1 MKPIKII
8 TLLAIV
14 IIIGFMYVSVQSS
27 PVLSDEKYSYLGGL
41 TWNKNIDEGFRIAQE
56 QNKPILVYF
65 WAQWCKYCEQL
76 ETKTLPN
83 EKVSKILKNDFVLVA
98 IDLDEQGEVAQRY
111 GVSYPPHEIFLDKNG
126 NIITRIPGYVDANR
140 FLMELKEVK
149 KGVKV

>member
-1 MKPIKII
+1 MKPRKVI

-41 TWNKNIDEGFRIAQE
+41 TWSKSLDEGFRIAQE
-56 QNKPILVYF
+56 QDKPILVYF
-65 WAQWCKYCEQL
+65 WAQWCQYCEKL
-76 ETKTLPN
+76 ETETLPN

-111 GVSYPPHEIFLDKNG
+111 GVSYPPQELFLDKNG
-126 NIITRIPGYVDANR
+126 TIITRVPGYVDADR
-140 FLMELKEVK
+140 FLRELKEVK
-149 KGVKV
+149 QSL